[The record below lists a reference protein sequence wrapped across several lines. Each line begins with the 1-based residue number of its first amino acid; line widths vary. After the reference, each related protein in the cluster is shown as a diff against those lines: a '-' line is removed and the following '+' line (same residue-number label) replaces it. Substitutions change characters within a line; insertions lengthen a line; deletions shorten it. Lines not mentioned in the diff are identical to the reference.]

1 MIRGGLVALIFQK
14 TLELDSTK
22 ASEGDAISL
31 ISADIEGI
39 EPGISLIHEVW
50 ASIVELGIALYLLE
64 RQVGAAC
71 FFVIIPAAGN
81 LLSRDSKLSNQL
93 ANITKV
99 RAC

>member
-50 ASIVELGIALYLLE
+50 ASIIELGIALCGDI
-64 RQVGAAC
+64 QTA
-71 FFVIIPAAGN
+71 
-81 LLSRDSKLSNQL
+81 
-93 ANITKV
+93 
-99 RAC
+99 RACHGAEVRVRLIPHAHGDVLGLGRAVRERASRSR